1 VSDGGGRV
9 ADLKIGPGRYY
20 VDGLLC
26 ENLEEALYF
35 QQDHLPLDPE
45 KEKLPDGP
53 FLVYLDVWERHVT
66 FVDDDGLREVA
77 LGGPDTATRA
87 QVVWQVRT
95 AAEMPAGKPEDA
107 GWPAAE
113 DGREWVARRQP
124 AYRGSLKARAKIGGD
139 DTNPCVASPDA
150 RYRGAENQ
158 LYRVEIQRE
167 ERGPVAADGTAGTTA
182 ALTFKWS
189 RENGSV
195 VFPVLDFQGGS
206 ATLEHLGRDE
216 ASGLKRGDWVELAD
230 DDTETGA
237 RSWSLLRVEEVDA
250 ARSSVTLKPAEDDET
265 PELPVYDE
273 GEVQRKHAVLRR
285 WDHRASAVPKTGPKP
300 RGAVLVIFSKDI
312 PKDPPK
318 PGEGWVALE
327 DGIEIQLQ
335 PGTYRPGDFWLI
347 PARTATGDV
356 EWPGPPEDPEAVP
369 PHGVEHH
376 YAPLALR
383 LARTTGTA
391 GGGLRDLRKEF
402 KPLGLPAV

>member
-1 VSDGGGRV
+1 M
-9 ADLKIGPGRYY
+9 
-20 VDGLLC
+20 
-26 ENLEEALYF
+26 
-35 QQDHLPLDPE
+35 
-45 KEKLPDGP
+45 
-53 FLVYLDVWERHVT
+53 
-66 FVDDDGLREVA
+66 A

-95 AAEMPAGKPEDA
+95 AAEMPAGRPEDP

-113 DGREWVARRQP
+113 DWRQWVERRQP
-124 AYRGSLKARAKIGGD
+124 ANRGSLKARAKIGGD

-167 ERGPVAADGTAGTTA
+167 ERGPAAADGTAGTTA

-195 VFPVLDFQGGS
+195 VFPVLDFQGGT

-230 DDTETGA
+230 DDTETGV
-237 RSWSLLRVEEVDA
+237 RSWSLLRVEGVDA
-250 ARSSVTLKPAEDDET
+250 ARSSVTFKPAEDDEN
-265 PELPVYDE
+265 PDLPVYEE

-300 RGAVLVIFSKDI
+300 QGAVLVVF

-318 PGEGWVALE
+318 PDEGWVALE
-327 DGIEIQLQ
+327 DGIEVQLQ
-335 PGTYRPGDFWLI
+335 PGTYRAGDYWLI

-356 EWPGPPEDPEAVP
+356 EWPGPPDDPKALP

-376 YAPLALR
+376 FAPLGIL
-383 LARTTGTA
+383 LLGTA
-391 GGGLRDLRKEF
+391 GVGGRTLRDLRKKF
-402 KPLGLPAV
+402 PPMSQLIP